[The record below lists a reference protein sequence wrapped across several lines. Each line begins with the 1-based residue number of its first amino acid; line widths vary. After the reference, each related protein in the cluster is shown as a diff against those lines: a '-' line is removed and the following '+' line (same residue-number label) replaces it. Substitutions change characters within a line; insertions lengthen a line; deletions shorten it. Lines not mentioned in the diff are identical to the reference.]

1 VKNITL
7 KLDDAT
13 VEWARTLADEQRTSV
28 SRLVADM
35 LAERMRA
42 DRRYEAAYRHFRGRA
57 IRSLTK
63 PGEALPSRESL
74 HDRARLR

>member
-1 VKNITL
+1 MKNITL

-13 VEWARTLADEQRTSV
+13 VEWVRVLADTQRTSV

-35 LAERMRA
+35 IAERMRA
-42 DRRYEAAYRHFRGRA
+42 DQRYEAAHRHFRSRA
-57 IRSLTK
+57 IRSLTR
-63 PGEALPSRESL
+63 PGDLPTSRESL